1 MSVHPQ
7 QCLLNGEWLHLTCR
21 WAETDWGLALTAI
34 AASQIASC
42 TEPYGSWSK
51 VLPYHSGS
59 SLCLPA
65 ESIRVNTTTTEAEQ
79 VLRRLIPVGSPHP
92 DKEGLDH
99 AIGFPVLRLPA
110 VWVDGRLDDL
120 HYVITE
126 LKLKERRE
134 KTPQSEWHTA
144 FYLIPYPLHPSLS
157 ESELR
162 LNSER
167 REFPR
172 AELSCPYSGVC
183 GWCGCV
189 FIHTQLVLS
198 RNAGRLLIGWK
209 TWNGLRLHSLKIS
222 KLSQWEVDW
231 MCFEGER
238 LWDYTSGT
246 WF

>member
-134 KTPQSEWHTA
+134 KTPHWVSDT
-144 FYLIPYPLHPSLS
+144 LLSISSLS
-157 ESELR
+157 DSELCS
-162 LNSER
+162 NFER
-167 REFPR
+167 RELPG
-172 AELSCPYSGVC
+172 AELSCHSSGVC
-183 GWCGCV
+183 GWCGSA
-189 FIHTQLVLS
+189 FIE
-198 RNAGRLLIGWK
+198 I
-209 TWNGLRLHSLKIS
+209 
-222 KLSQWEVDW
+222 
-231 MCFEGER
+231 
-238 LWDYTSGT
+238 
-246 WF
+246 